1 MMFDLEDS
9 LKNIFLTLGIITGFI
24 FLVSFSSLYVSDAI
38 KNNNAC
44 GCVIPIP
51 FMILILSSLGVF
63 VGSLSYY
70 FITSWY
76 SSEKKAI
83 GKDIQLTLNFLE
95 PSEKTVVKELIKN
108 NGEVKQAELEKL
120 TGFHKVKVHRI
131 LKKLLKKGVIEKESV
146 GKIKNIKL
154 NPSLKEIF

>member
-24 FLVSFSSLYVSDAI
+24 FLVSFSSLYVSDVI